1 MKEKTWFITGISSGF
16 GRHMAEQLL
25 ERGDRVAGTVRDLDS
40 VADLKEKYGDLLW
53 LACLDVTDT
62 QSIYEVVELA
72 FKQLEKI
79 HVIVSN
85 AGYGLIGAAEELT
98 IEQITHQVSTNLLG
112 SIHVIRASLPHLRSQ
127 KEGRILQISSSG
139 GQSAYPGGSLYH
151 ATKWGVEGFCDAVA
165 QEVAPFNIG
174 LTIVEPGG
182 ARTNFRH
189 QGTKLGPKIED
200 YSISPAHKVRN
211 GFEDT
216 SNISIGDPAKMVKIM
231 IDSVDQE
238 PAPKRL
244 ALGSDAYYTI
254 HQSLSNR
261 LEELELN
268 KELAFSTDSPV
279 NN

>member
-25 ERGDRVAGTVRDLDS
+25 ERGDRVAGTVRDMNS
-40 VADLKEKYGDLLW
+40 VDDLKKKYADRLW
-53 LACLDVTDT
+53 LARLDVTDI
-62 QSIYEVVELA
+62 QSVYEVVDLA
-72 FKQLEKI
+72 FKQLDKI
-79 HVIVSN
+79 DVIVSN

-98 IEQITHQVSTNLLG
+98 IDQITHQVSTNLLG
-112 SIHVIRASLPHLRSQ
+112 SIHLIRATLPHLRSQ
-127 KEGRILQISSSG
+127 GEGRIIQISSSG

-151 ATKWGVEGFCDAVA
+151 ATKWGIEGFCDAVG

-189 QGTKLGPKIED
+189 HGTKLGPKIEA
-200 YSISPAHKVRN
+200 YAISPAHKVRG
-211 GFEDT
+211 GFED
-216 SNISIGDPAKMVKIM
+216 SSSISIGDPEKMVKIM
-231 IDSVDQE
+231 IDSVDQQ

-254 HQSLSNR
+254 HQSLSDR
-261 LEELELN
+261 LSELELQ
-268 KELAFSTDSPV
+268 KELAFSTDFPV
-279 NN
+279 NE